1 MPPAPTVA
9 SNPLPPVSPAVA
21 PTEMSSPGDEQ
32 REQHT
37 KQEIVAGELD
47 LADALKLFEDAK
59 KYQKTLRTNWDNYFK
74 VYKQKR
80 VFRNYEGVS
89 DISTQEAHTIV
100 ETLVANIASG
110 TPKFHFVRTNEEQAE
125 DTQVLNEMLD
135 YWMICNQIG
144 LKNQEW
150 VRDMLMYGTG
160 ILGVEWRDGEP
171 FIFNIPLRD
180 FFVDPTST
188 GLVQTLNPAEYAGY
202 EYLASKE
209 ALGREKI
216 FDAEKNAWV
225 SRYTN
230 LDKLGPTD
238 KKGGGNGIKGMD
250 KAFKDMF
257 SGSTLGDKATEDQIH
272 VIKLYHLP
280 TGRLV
285 EIGNKKEYIYNK
297 PMWSQ
302 REEESRKVFVDVNG
316 EEVKTEQKL
325 DKIDPFL
332 PFAVLRD
339 YIDSSQFYG
348 SGEMELLIN
357 DAELLNDYES
367 MEVDN
372 SAYQNTPMYWI
383 DPQYADMAAEIE
395 TIPGAVYPI
404 PRNAMGALERPQLS
418 TDLGAKQD
426 RIMQRMRRAT
436 AADEAVQG
444 GAIGNSRTTA
454 TEVSTQLQQSQIRF
468 ATKITNLESE
478 GYAQLGLL
486 IYKISQ
492 IFLTKKTAVRIVGPK
507 GTVFKDFDPW
517 EYNGKWQAHVQL
529 DSSIKQNQVEVG
541 LKDQSVY
548 ESLKSTPGL
557 DPIAIARWWV
567 QKKDPTMTDE
577 DFNKFILP
585 PAEPKEDVKD
595 MVIMQY
601 KDLEPWARYQVQ
613 IKAGLQPDPGLMQD
627 QKNRMVRQAVE
638 GADLLDPAT
647 NANNELIPG
656 MEGAIAPPEPTPAV
670 APAV

>member
-1 MPPAPTVA
+1 
-9 SNPLPPVSPAVA
+9 
-21 PTEMSSPGDEQ
+21 MSSQGDEQ

-37 KQEIVAGELD
+37 KQEIVAGELK
-47 LADALKLFEDAK
+47 LEDALKLFNDSK
-59 KYQKTLRTNWDNYFK
+59 TYQKKMRVNWDNYFK
-74 VYKQKR
+74 VYKQQR

-89 DISTQEAHTIV
+89 DISTQEAHTII

-125 DTQVLNEMLD
+125 DTEILNEMLD
-135 YWMICNQIG
+135 YWLLCNQIG

-160 ILGVEWRDGEP
+160 ILGVEWREGEP

-202 EYLASKE
+202 EYLASKK
-209 ALGREKI
+209 ALKREKI
-216 FDAEKNAWV
+216 YDAERNAWV
-225 SRYTN
+225 ERYQN
-230 LDKLGPTD
+230 LDELGPAD
-238 KKGGGNGIKGMD
+238 LKGGGNGSKGMD

-257 SGSTLGDKATEDQIH
+257 AGSTLGDKATEDQIH

-280 TGRLV
+280 SGRLV
-285 EIGNKKEYIYNK
+285 EIGNKKKFIYNK

-302 REEESRKVFVDVNG
+302 REEESRKVFVTVDG
-316 EEVKTEQKL
+316 QEIETEQKL
-325 DKIDPFL
+325 DQIKPFL

-348 SGEMELLIN
+348 SGEMELIIN

-367 MEVDN
+367 MQVDN
-372 SAYQNTPMYWI
+372 NAYQNTPMYWI
-383 DPQYADMAAEIE
+383 DPQFADMAAEIE

-418 TDLGAKQD
+418 GDLDNKQD

-454 TEVSTQLQQSQIRF
+454 TEVSTQLQQAQIRF
-468 ATKITNLESE
+468 ATKVTNLESE
-478 GYAQLGLL
+478 GYAQLALL
-486 IYKISQ
+486 VFKIAQ
-492 IFLTKKTAVRIVGPK
+492 IFVTKRTAVRIVGK
-507 GTVFKDFDPW
+507 MGTMFKDFDPW
-517 EYNGKWQAHVQL
+517 EYNGKWQAHAQL
-529 DSSIKQNQVEVG
+529 DTTIKQNQVEVG

-567 QKKDPTMTDE
+567 QKKDPTMTDD

-585 PAEPKEDVKD
+585 AEEPKEDVKD
-595 MVIMQY
+595 MVVMQY
-601 KDLEPWARYQVQ
+601 KDLEPWARYQAQ
-613 IKAGLQPDPGLMQD
+613 IKAGFDPDPGLMQD
-627 QKNRMVRQAVE
+627 QKNRMLRQAVE
-638 GADLLDPAT
+638 GADLADPAT
-647 NANNELIPG
+647 MADGTPVPG
-656 MEGAIAPPEPTPAV
+656 MESVITPPEPTPALE
-670 APAV
+670 PAV